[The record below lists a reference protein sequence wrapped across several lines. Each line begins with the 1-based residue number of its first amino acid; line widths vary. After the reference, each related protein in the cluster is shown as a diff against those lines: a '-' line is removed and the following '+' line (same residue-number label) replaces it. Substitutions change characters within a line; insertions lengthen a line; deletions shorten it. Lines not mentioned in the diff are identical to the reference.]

1 MQEAMQLITER
12 GLTSVA
18 VGLLRQEL
26 DSLVRVLFLLAQS
39 DRALRSSLVS
49 AAISG
54 ERWRVPTPVGGS
66 ALVTDRDLIE
76 AADRYTGWSRRV
88 YLFGSSFIHLS
99 DRHDH
104 QARDPFK
111 ALPVEERDVIVEQ
124 LNHYHG
130 AALTAESGFDEVAAL
145 VPRVLNKISC
155 SLENNLNRLEH
166 GHDLAP

>member
-1 MQEAMQLITER
+1 MQLITER

-88 YLFGSSFIHLS
+88 SLFGCSFIHLS
-99 DRHDH
+99 DRHDN

-111 ALPVEERDVIVEQ
+111 ALPIE
-124 LNHYHG
+124 
-130 AALTAESGFDEVAAL
+130 
-145 VPRVLNKISC
+145 
-155 SLENNLNRLEH
+155 
-166 GHDLAP
+166 